1 MTGGLAGLPPA
12 AWWLGGLALGAAGL
26 LLLRRPLAG
35 LVRLAARTGL
45 GLAGLAAFAPVGG
58 LLGIGLGVNLFNG
71 AVLGVLGL
79 PGFDLLLMLNWLV

>member
-12 AWWLGGLALGAAGL
+12 AWWLGGLALGGAGR

-35 LVRLAARTGL
+35 VVRLAARTGL

-79 PGFDLLLMLNWLV
+79 PGFGLLLMLNWLV

>member
-12 AWWLGGLALGAAGL
+12 AWWLGGLARGGAGL

-79 PGFDLLLMLNWLV
+79 PGFGLLLMLNWLV

>member
-58 LLGIGLGVNLFNG
+58 CWASAWGSTCSTGRCWGCW
-71 AVLGVLGL
+71 AC
-79 PGFDLLLMLNWLV
+79 PASACC